1 MPLLYHPSSF
11 CDICY
16 DTYSDT
22 VEPCLEAIPSSA
34 PARGT
39 VISNPVCPTCR
50 KTYWSN
56 KIRRLYVDQYTGEN
70 EPEQQLTREQAVDEL
85 ELLDRLLRD
94 WDEDE
99 DELPPDIVAEIE
111 AWVSVRASENTPV
124 VQRLTSLLRKY
135 KKVRKRGK
143 QDRHEARRLRDRL
156 ERHDARH
163 QQEAEM
169 ATGVERSLQEQIIEL
184 RCKVTEYETQVY
196 SLQIALAERQH
207 APPPPPP
214 ILNQPSEPTLTR
226 SNTEPALPPSGLTR
240 TLSNPASV
248 RSVPST
254 SSRTAPSIPVYAPV
268 PAPSASSSAY
278 ATSIHST
285 HNPLP
290 PPPEPIPLDQYRGFT
305 PAALHAFPAGGHGY
319 PTSQT
324 PGYPTNQTSGYPS
337 NQTPPGAV
345 NMAPGPS
352 RQTPGSVRSG
362 QTPGSMRSGQTPGS
376 VRSGQTPGSV
386 RSGQTARSSTP
397 PDGII
402 PGASPT
408 SRVHPS
414 KGLGGAAQRLAQNAS
429 PPRAHADSSTRA
441 PAPAEASH
449 PAADSHH
456 APESS
461 NRPPGTSHLAMGSSH
476 RSSRRH
482 RTTRSEASAAI
493 PPQQPAPT
501 VPQQQ
506 PAAPLPHQQAAA
518 TIPHQPTP
526 SYAWDPSAL
535 NDAAAA
541 LASSSAA
548 AGHATTGYAPPAP
561 ARPGYAA
568 PSTAPSGSRVWP
580 PPMAASTSQR
590 QLDSN
595 GFLLPAAMQ
604 GGPNGHATHGH
615 ARAEAYPDGYAPSDA
630 YMNAYLTSYDQAYVE
645 GYQRHSD
652 RIASVADGGEREHRR
667 RRHRRSEPEA
677 PTRAREVYAQSQQAP
692 STSSSI
698 DTARTPTMLSMT
710 LSSSSG
716 GSTETAHPGLRRS
729 GTTGHD
735 SLAASSSRRSDSHRA
750 LTAADKEAR
759 RRAAFSQTDEER
771 QRRERREQRDSAAS
785 SLTSSAPSWTGTQV
799 SVPESQASVGQ
810 FRLANF
816 PTSPPVPAG
825 EVPAADPHVP
835 WSTLFAPPTVASPM
849 PQGGSPPLELL
860 NSPNG
865 SAGDL
870 VVPGAPRQGPRALSV
885 STGASET
892 PRVWSAQ
899 SHNSRGSGGARDVQS
914 RASGLSNLLGLSE
927 METVS
932 STAPLSMPTP
942 RQPAPAFLRA
952 LSESYSG

>member
-22 VEPCLEAIPSSA
+22 VEPYVIGCGHVFCKSCLEAIPSSA

-111 AWVSVRASENTPV
+111 AWVSVRASENAPV

-214 ILNQPSEPTLTR
+214 ILSQPSEPTLTR

-240 TLSNPASV
+240 TLSNPASSDSGLSHQPDFGLSHKSDSSW
-248 RSVPST
+248 RRCAADTRLSDESNARKYTCSADAGWLSNKPDARGLCTKPDPRRALSEPSSSYQASQPST
-254 SSRTAPSIPVYAPV
+254 VYSVNTA
-268 PAPSASSSAY
+268 
-278 ATSIHST
+278 
-285 HNPLP
+285 L
-290 PPPEPIPLDQYRGFT
+290 
-305 PAALHAFPAGGHGY
+305 
-319 PTSQT
+319 
-324 PGYPTNQTSGYPS
+324 
-337 NQTPPGAV
+337 
-345 NMAPGPS
+345 GPS
-352 RQTPGSVRSG
+352 R
-362 QTPGSMRSGQTPGS
+362 QTPGS

-386 RSGQTARSSTP
+386 RSGQTPGSARSGQTPGSVRSGQTARASTP

-501 VPQQQ
+501 VPTQQ

-518 TIPHQPTP
+518 AIPHQPTP

-548 AGHATTGYAPPAP
+548 AGHATTGYAPSAQ
-561 ARPGYAA
+561 ARPGYVA
-568 PSTAPSGSRVWP
+568 PSTASSGSRVWP
-580 PPMAASTSQR
+580 PPMAAPTSQR

-595 GFLLPAAMQ
+595 GFLLPAAMR

-692 STSSSI
+692 STSSSN
-698 DTARTPTMLSMT
+698 DTTRTPTMLSMT

-735 SLAASSSRRSDSHRA
+735 SLAASSSRRSDSHRT

-816 PTSPPVPAG
+816 PTSPPEPAG

-865 SAGDL
+865 SPGDL

-899 SHNSRGSGGARDVQS
+899 SYNSRGSGGARDVQS

>member
-22 VEPCLEAIPSSA
+22 VEPYVIGCGHVFCKSCLEAIPSSA

-240 TLSNPASV
+240 TLSNPASRLHTCCAACLSSGWTWV
-248 RSVPST
+248 PDKSDSGLSHKSDSSWRRCAADTRLSDDQPPSGYQASQAPGAYPPRPPSGHPPTPPEIHQASQPST
-254 SSRTAPSIPVYAPV
+254 VY
-268 PAPSASSSAY
+268 
-278 ATSIHST
+278 
-285 HNPLP
+285 
-290 PPPEPIPLDQYRGFT
+290 
-305 PAALHAFPAGGHGY
+305 
-319 PTSQT
+319 
-324 PGYPTNQTSGYPS
+324 SG
-337 NQTPPGAV
+337 NT
-345 NMAPGPS
+345 APGPS
-352 RQTPGSVRSG
+352 RQTPGSV
-362 QTPGSMRSGQTPGS
+362 RSGQTPGS

-386 RSGQTARSSTP
+386 RSGQTARASTP

-429 PPRAHADSSTRA
+429 PPRAHAESSTRA
-441 PAPAEASH
+441 PAPADASH
-449 PAADSHH
+449 RAAESSHH

-482 RTTRSEASAAI
+482 RTTRSEASATI
-493 PPQQPAPT
+493 PPQQPSPT
-501 VPQQQ
+501 VPTQQ

-518 TIPHQPTP
+518 AIPHQPTP

-548 AGHATTGYAPPAP
+548 AGHATTGYAPSAQ

-568 PSTAPSGSRVWP
+568 PSTASSGSRVWP
-580 PPMAASTSQR
+580 PPMAAPTSQR

-692 STSSSI
+692 SISSSN

-816 PTSPPVPAG
+816 PTSPPEPAG

-849 PQGGSPPLELL
+849 PQAGSPPLELL
-860 NSPNG
+860 NSPSG
-865 SAGDL
+865 SPSDL

-927 METVS
+927 METGS

>member
-22 VEPCLEAIPSSA
+22 VEPYVIGCGHVFCKTCLESIPNQA

-56 KIRRLYVDQYTGEN
+56 KIRRLYVDLYTGEN
-70 EPEQQLTREQAVDEL
+70 QPEEQLAREQALDEL
-85 ELLDRLLRD
+85 ELLDKLLHH

-99 DELPPDIVAEIE
+99 DELPQDIVAEIE
-111 AWVSVRASENTPV
+111 AWLQVRSGENTPV

-135 KKVRKRGK
+135 KKVRKRSK

-156 ERHDARH
+156 ERHDTRH

-196 SLQIALAERQH
+196 SLQIALAERQQG
-207 APPPPPP
+207 PPPPPP
-214 ILNQPSEPTLTR
+214 VPTRPNEPALTR
-226 SNTEPALPPSGLTR
+226 SNTEPALPQPGLTR
-240 TLSNPASV
+240 TLSNPAS
-248 RSVPST
+248 RFHARGPPGIPSWRAWL
-254 SSRTAPSIPVYAPV
+254 SNESDLGSGSAADAGKYPCRADARRLPYQPDACWLSCKPDSRLPS
-268 PAPSASSSAY
+268 
-278 ATSIHST
+278 
-285 HNPLP
+285 
-290 PPPEPIPLDQYRGFT
+290 D
-305 PAALHAFPAGGHGY
+305 
-319 PTSQT
+319 PTS
-324 PGYPTNQTSGYPS
+324 GWLPTEFPRSLSIEPSGFFS
-337 NQTPPGAV
+337 TEPPGPLSTDSALRCL
-345 NMAPGPS
+345 PS
-352 RQTPGSVRSG
+352 STRSG
-362 QTPGSMRSGQTPGS
+362 QTPGSI
-376 VRSGQTPGSV
+376 

-414 KGLGGAAQRLAQNAS
+414 KGLGGAARCLTQDAS
-429 PPRAHADSSTRA
+429 PPRSHGESSNRAHAEASTRA
-441 PAPAEASH
+441 PTEGSHRAPAEGSH
-449 PAADSHH
+449 RPA
-456 APESS
+456 ESS
-461 NRPPGTSHLAMGSSH
+461 NRPPGTSHLVPESSH
-476 RSSRRH
+476 RSRRH
-482 RTTRSEASAAI
+482 RTTRSETAA
-493 PPQQPAPT
+493 T

-506 PAAPLPHQQAAA
+506 PATMAPQQAAA

-526 SYAWDPSAL
+526 SYAWDPAAL

-541 LASSSAA
+541 LASSATV
-548 AGHATTGYAPPAP
+548 AGHAPTGSTLATGHVPNAPTQAGPNYAPPP
-561 ARPGYAA
+561 TTHP
-568 PSTAPSGSRVWP
+568 TAPSGPRIYP
-580 PPMAASTSQR
+580 PPMAVSTSQR
-590 QLDSN
+590 QFDPN
-595 GFLLPAAMQ
+595 DFLLPAAMQ
-604 GGPNGHATHGH
+604 GGPNGQSFTNGH
-615 ARAEAYPDGYAPSDA
+615 ARTESYPDGYMPSDA

-645 GYQRHSD
+645 GYQRHAD
-652 RIASVADGGEREHRR
+652 RIANVAGGGDREHRR

-692 STSSSI
+692 STSTHSTDSA
-698 DTARTPTMLSMT
+698 ARTPTATSMT

-716 GSTETAHPGLRRS
+716 STETAHPALRRS

-735 SLAASSSRRSDSHRA
+735 SLAASGSRRA
-750 LTAADKEAR
+750 LTAAERDAR

-771 QRRERREQRDSAAS
+771 QRRERREQRESITS

-816 PTSPPVPAG
+816 PTSPPELTG
-825 EVPAADPHVP
+825 EVPTVSPHIP
-835 WSTLFAPPTVASPM
+835 PALLFVPPTAASP
-849 PQGGSPPLELL
+849 GSPPLELL
-860 NSPNG
+860 NSPTG
-865 SAGDL
+865 SPADL
-870 VVPGAPRQGPRALSV
+870 AVPGAPRQGPRALSV
-885 STGASET
+885 STGASNT

-899 SHNSRGSGGARDVQS
+899 SYGSRGSGAS
-914 RASGLSNLLGLSE
+914 RGSGLSNLLGLTE

-932 STAPLSMPTP
+932 SAAPLSMPTP

-952 LSESYSG
+952 LSETYSG

>member
-22 VEPCLEAIPSSA
+22 VEPYVIGCGHVFCKSCLEAIPSSA

-254 SSRTAPSIPVYAPV
+254 SSRTAPSIPSNARLSNESDTRLSDEPNARKYTCSADAGCLSNKPDPRGLSHKSDAGWLFYE
-268 PAPSASSSAY
+268 PASGRLPSK
-278 ATSIHST
+278 
-285 HNPLP
+285 P
-290 PPPEPIPLDQYRGFT
+290 
-305 PAALHAFPAGGHGY
+305 GHG
-319 PTSQT
+319 
-324 PGYPTNQTSGYPS
+324 
-337 NQTPPGAV
+337 
-345 NMAPGPS
+345 
-352 RQTPGSVRSG
+352 R
-362 QTPGSMRSGQTPGS
+362 TPGSMRSGQTPGS
-376 VRSGQTPGSV
+376 VRPGQTPGSIRSGQTPGSV
-386 RSGQTARSSTP
+386 RSGQTARASTP

-429 PPRAHADSSTRA
+429 PHAESSTRA
-441 PAPAEASH
+441 PAPADASH
-449 PAADSHH
+449 RAAESSHH

-501 VPQQQ
+501 VPTQQ

-548 AGHATTGYAPPAP
+548 AGHATTGYAPSAQ

-580 PPMAASTSQR
+580 PPMAAPTSQR

-604 GGPNGHATHGH
+604 GGPNGHATLGH

-692 STSSSI
+692 SISSSI

-735 SLAASSSRRSDSHRA
+735 SLAASGSRRSDSHRA

-816 PTSPPVPAG
+816 PTSPPEPAG

-865 SAGDL
+865 SPSDL